1 MRLTVAN
8 ILSIIMVPL
17 ANLMSVIFLGHF
29 SEVSSLAGVAL
40 AGNILNVIYFTLSF
54 LRMGTTGVTAQ
65 AVGRN
70 DHESM
75 ILVGLRNGLIA
86 IFLGAAIISLQHPIR
101 EIAFSLRS
109 ANPEIEAAAI
119 DYFNAQVWCA
129 PGILLNF
136 VLMGWLLGR
145 EQNGKVILMSVVGS
159 IANIILDYVFIVQW
173 GWDSR
178 GAGIS
183 YALSQ
188 YCTFFIGLVFFI
200 LEFQWQE
207 LKEIAENFWDISAFK
222 SSFTLNSNIF
232 ISNMII
238 LVSNATFHAQSSMIG
253 TIVYAENALLW
264 QIFNFSLYLVEGIG
278 FTTEA
283 LGGNFKGQGNTL
295 KLASLL
301 KLSLTSS
308 VLVGIT
314 ISGACVLF
322 PQTIFGLLTSYKEV
336 TAGISTYTPW
346 LFLTVGFGSLA
357 FCFQG
362 YFLGLAEGHTLR
374 NTSLTAMT
382 IGFLPTMFIAS
393 KLHNNHLMWLSVALL
408 LMIQTL
414 LFTIQIPRTFKEN
427 QQPEQNQ
434 ELNSPELSVQ

>member
-1 MRLTVAN
+1 
-8 ILSIIMVPL
+8 
-17 ANLMSVIFLGHF
+17 
-29 SEVSSLAGVAL
+29 
-40 AGNILNVIYFTLSF
+40 
-54 LRMGTTGVTAQ
+54 
-65 AVGRN
+65 
-70 DHESM
+70 
-75 ILVGLRNGLIA
+75 
-86 IFLGAAIISLQHPIR
+86 
-101 EIAFSLRS
+101 
-109 ANPEIEAAAI
+109 
-119 DYFNAQVWCA
+119 
-129 PGILLNF
+129 
-136 VLMGWLLGR
+136 
-145 EQNGKVILMSVVGS
+145 
-159 IANIILDYVFIVQW
+159 
-173 GWDSR
+173 
-178 GAGIS
+178 
-183 YALSQ
+183 
-188 YCTFFIGLVFFI
+188 
-200 LEFQWQE
+200 
-207 LKEIAENFWDISAFK
+207 
-222 SSFTLNSNIF
+222 
-232 ISNMII
+232 MII